1 MNVDEEG
8 LLIILS
14 GPSGAGKGTICKQLL
29 KETDVKLSISS
40 TTREPRNGEVHGRE
54 YFFISKEEFE
64 AKLEENEFLEW
75 ACVYDNYYGTPNAY
89 VEEILSSGYDCILEI
104 DPQGAKQVKEKR
116 PNAVYLFIIP
126 PSMRELEERL
136 KGRGTETNI
145 EIEKRLGNVLNEME
159 FLGLYD
165 YVIVNDVVAKAV
177 EKVKAIILAEKCR
190 AKRNKY
196 NIFR

>member
-1 MNVDEEG
+1 MNENEEG

-40 TTREPRNGEVHGRE
+40 TTRKPRNYEEHGRE

-64 AKLEENEFLEW
+64 ARLENNEFLEW
-75 ACVYDNYYGTPNAY
+75 ACVYDNYYGTPNDY
-89 VEEILSSGYDCILEI
+89 VEEILKNGHNCILEI
-104 DPQGAKQVKEKR
+104 DPQGAKKVKEKR
-116 PNAVYLFIIP
+116 PDAVYLFIIP
-126 PSMRELEERL
+126 PSMKELEERL

-165 YVIVNDVVAKAV
+165 YVIVNDIVDKAV
-177 EKVKAIILAEKCR
+177 DKVKAIILAEQCK
-190 AKRNKY
+190 AIRNKY
-196 NIFR
+196 NIFK